1 MKTFLPKIHYKLS
14 TEQLKKHFHEVD
26 KAFARQLDFEGFST
40 FYLKLLNSDTKFF
53 NENLNSY
60 TSDGKRVTLKEFIG
74 FLENEQKDEMYKN
87 EGEVSLFMINYLLDP
102 MRHYEIDPYFELTE
116 FIDFLFSKR
125 NSVWDTKYDNIYQ
138 DMTQPLTHYWIATSH
153 NTYLSGD
160 QYKSESSVDC
170 YTRCLRMGCRCIEC
184 MSKPL
189 VLKLNLVATHL

>member
-1 MKTFLPKIHYKLS
+1 MKTFLLKIHYKLS

-26 KAFARQLDFEGFST
+26 KAFARQLDFEGFLT

-53 NENLNSY
+53 SENLNSY
-60 TSDGKRVTLKEFIG
+60 TSDAKRVTLKEFIS
-74 FLENEQKDEMYKN
+74 FLKNEQKDEMYLN
-87 EGEVSLFMINYLLDP
+87 EGEVSRFMLNYLLDP
-102 MRHYEIDPYFELTE
+102 MRHYEIDPYFTLTE

-160 QYKSESSVDC
+160 QYKSESSVEC
-170 YTRCLRMGCRCIEC
+170 YARCLRMGCRCIEC
-184 MSKPL
+184 MSKQL
-189 VLKLNLVATHL
+189 IHAMQ